1 MTPVIMES
9 IALNNVVVHRNQWW
23 HRRIIMEKCSL
34 GPPHPPPSSN
44 QWLLLLNHRRRQT
57 SFQGAHTWRTSA
69 TLEGGSEKKAK
80 IGCISKYICEIKI
93 PMHINFGPPIW
104 LIDLRSIFSISRI
117 ANYQKLIVIYHDLQ
131 SAIYG
136 SLVRKLNNS
145 HQAAFWFKIFK

>member
-23 HRRIIMEKCSL
+23 HRRIIMEKCTM
-34 GPPHPPPSSN
+34 GPPPPSSN

-57 SFQGAHTWRTSA
+57 SFQGAHTWRTST
-69 TLEGGSEKKAK
+69 TLQGAPTKDTK
-80 IGCISKYICEIKI
+80 IWCILKHICEIKI
-93 PMHINFGPPIW
+93 PLHINFGPPIW

-145 HQAAFWFKIFK
+145 HQVAFW